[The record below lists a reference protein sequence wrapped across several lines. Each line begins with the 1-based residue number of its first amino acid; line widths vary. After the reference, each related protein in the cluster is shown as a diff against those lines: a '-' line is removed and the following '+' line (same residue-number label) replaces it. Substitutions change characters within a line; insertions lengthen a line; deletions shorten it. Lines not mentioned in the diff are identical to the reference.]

1 MSVYKSRR
9 KDAAAQFVTEARKL
23 RRDTMRVVSKFPT
36 SYRWIVTNNLLEL
49 ATQVYTNCVR
59 GNAVYLHKDI
69 SRQDFELRHRYLM
82 MAATAADALLSEITF
97 CYELVEEGNNFFS
110 GKADYDAVFE
120 KWTAQGREAKRR
132 IDALI
137 ESDKTKFKN
146 YQKKREEASTK
157 KQQQTKTQ

>member
-9 KDAAAQFVTEARKL
+9 KDAAAQFIVEARKL

-36 SYRWIVTNNLLEL
+36 SYRWIVTNNLVEL
-49 ATQVYTNCVR
+49 ATQVYTNAVR
-59 GNAVYLHKDI
+59 GNAVYVHKDM

-97 CYELVEEGNNFFS
+97 CYELVDEGNNFFS
-110 GKADYDAVFE
+110 GKAEYDDVFE
-120 KWTAQGREAKRR
+120 KWTAQGREARKR
-132 IDALI
+132 IEGII

-146 YQKKREEASTK
+146 YQKKREEASAK
-157 KQQQTKTQ
+157 KQQQTKAQ

>member
-9 KDAAAQFVTEARKL
+9 KDAAAQFIVEVRKL
-23 RRDTMRVVSKFPT
+23 RRDTMRIVSRFPT

-49 ATQVYTNCVR
+49 ATQAYTDSVR
-59 GNAVYLHKDI
+59 GNAVYVHKDM

-82 MAATAADALLSEITF
+82 MAATAVDALLSEITF

-132 IDALI
+132 LDALI
-137 ESDKTKFKN
+137 ESDKNKFKN
-146 YQKKREEASTK
+146 YQKKREEASAK